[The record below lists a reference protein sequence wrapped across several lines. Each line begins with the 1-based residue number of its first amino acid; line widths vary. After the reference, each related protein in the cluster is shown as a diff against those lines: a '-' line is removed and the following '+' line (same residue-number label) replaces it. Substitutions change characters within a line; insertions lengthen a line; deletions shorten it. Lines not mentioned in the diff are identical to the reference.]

1 MSGAGERDPPGRP
14 EWRRSWRKRA
24 QVALIAGAGAPL
36 LRLLARTWRIETVG
50 AEHLAAVAPGA
61 AGTIYALWHGRILH
75 CMWYW
80 RDRGI
85 VVVTSENFDGEWIA
99 RIIGRFG
106 FGTARGSSSRGGAK
120 ALRELLRIGRRSPV
134 AFTVDG
140 PRGPREVVQPG
151 VAWLACA
158 TGHAV
163 VCVHA
168 EADRAWTLRSWD
180 RTQIPKPFSRVV
192 MAISPVVQVAPD
204 AGPEALEAARIAVAA
219 ALADAARA
227 CRRALGQ
234 EERHDHLQ

>member
-1 MSGAGERDPPGRP
+1 VTDQADRDAPDRP
-14 EWRRSWRKRA
+14 EWRHSWRKRA

-36 LRLLARTWRIETVG
+36 LRLLARTWRVETLG
-50 AEHLAAVAPGA
+50 AEQLAAVDPGA
-61 AGTIYALWHGRILH
+61 AGTIFALWHGRILH
-75 CMWYW
+75 GMWYW

-106 FGTARGSSSRGGAK
+106 FGTVRGSSSRGGAK
-120 ALRELLRIGRRSPV
+120 ALRTLLRIVRQAPV

-151 VAWLACA
+151 VAWLARA
-158 TGHAV
+158 TGHPV
-163 VCVHA
+163 ICLHA

-192 MAISPVVQVAPD
+192 MAIAVVRVASETGPD
-204 AGPEALEAARIAVAA
+204 ALETARTAIAA
-219 ALADAARA
+219 ALAEAARA
-227 CRRALGQ
+227 CRSALGQ
-234 EERHDHLQ
+234 KESHGHLQ